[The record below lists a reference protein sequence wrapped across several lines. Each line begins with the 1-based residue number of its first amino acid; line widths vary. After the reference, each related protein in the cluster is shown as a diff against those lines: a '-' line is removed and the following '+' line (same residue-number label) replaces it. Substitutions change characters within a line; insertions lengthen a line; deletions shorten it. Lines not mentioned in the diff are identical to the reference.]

1 MNQLYSIFNPQYINQ
16 GFVYQT
22 PQQRY
27 QEEQEREIQKA
38 IKAIHDYCDASRR
51 IAPEYRQYALEKCIE
66 AFLIEMNKNCG

>member
-38 IKAIHDYCDASRR
+38 IKAIHDYCDASRK
-51 IAPEYRQYALEKCIE
+51 IAPEYRDTAMQRCLGAIM
-66 AFLIEMNKNCG
+66 AEMSMR